1 MAGLQEATSSGRVVN
16 GRSSKTQRV
25 FEVDIRRR
33 IRSVKNTQ
41 QVTKA
46 MSLPYL
52 TLSDWSN

>member
-16 GRSSKTQRV
+16 CRSLNTHRV

-46 MSLPYL
+46 MSWPYRP
-52 TLSDWSN
+52 LSNWSN